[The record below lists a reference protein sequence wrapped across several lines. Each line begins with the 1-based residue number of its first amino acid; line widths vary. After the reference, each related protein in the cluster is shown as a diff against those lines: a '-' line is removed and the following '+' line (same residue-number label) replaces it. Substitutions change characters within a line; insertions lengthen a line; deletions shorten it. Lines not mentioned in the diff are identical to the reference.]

1 MTITTP
7 GAKASMTLKQELVKL
22 NNYLLNFQKCARET
36 RNDATKLLICK
47 EIADTFLHMNVQKAL
62 KKMMKTN
69 KTETQNLIRNLLV
82 HNVNAQVMVEKPGFL
97 QHYRHINEYFNVLK
111 IFQTQVQD
119 IHVVYGISWRIRG
132 IQSTNKTRTHPSRP
146 LSQKDKI
153 KSKKQKIHKKTKSSN
168 HFLKNKYTK
177 I

>member
-22 NNYLLNFQKCARET
+22 NNYLLNFQKCVRET

-82 HNVNAQVMVEKPGFL
+82 HNVNAQLMIEKSSFL
-97 QHYRHINEYFNVLK
+97 QDYRHINEYFSVLR
-111 IFQTQVQD
+111 IFHTQVRD
-119 IHVVYGISWRIRG
+119 IHVVYGNIM
-132 IQSTNKTRTHPSRP
+132 
-146 LSQKDKI
+146 KDSGYPI
-153 KSKKQKIHKKTKSSN
+153 N
-168 HFLKNKYTK
+168 
-177 I
+177 